1 MTFKKYTSLTNHYH
15 ESVIVK
21 WIAHHPEMIDMEFV
35 IQEKIHG
42 ANIQLDFDENGEMK
56 VGRRTGYLY
65 TGEKFFDIWKVL
77 DGMKDDIEDLRDE
90 AISNGPIKLY
100 GELFGGN
107 VQKGV
112 EYGPEK
118 RILFYDVFSK
128 GKFFSQENV
137 SYFFKEMVNLPHL
150 LVPTINW
157 TVGIDIALN
166 CNTVFQSKLTPEGFE
181 GANICEGVVIKPWS
195 TVIVDPRDPS
205 SSFMIKKKNQ
215 QFLEKQKAPKQAPAA
230 TPEELKFL
238 QDEFAKLINE
248 QRVESVY
255 SKHGVIENTKDIGK
269 YVGLTFQD
277 ALQEFK
283 IEHGEAFDKLSK
295 RSQKIVTVANRNI
308 GRILMKKL

>member
-21 WIAHHPEMIDMEFV
+21 WIAHHPEMINMEFV

-42 ANIQLDFDENGEMK
+42 ANIQLDFDRNGEMR

-65 TGEKFFDIWKVL
+65 TGEKFFDIWNVL
-77 DGMKDDIEDLRDE
+77 DGMKDDLDVLKKE
-90 AISNGPIKLY
+90 AREGGPFKLY
-100 GELFGGN
+100 GELFGGS

-118 RILFYDVFSK
+118 RILFYDVINEGEFL
-128 GKFFSQENV
+128 SQENLDIWFDELNV
-137 SYFFKEMVNLPHL
+137 GHL
-150 LVPTINW
+150 LVPTVNW

-166 CNTVFQSKLTPEGFE
+166 FNTVFQSKLTPDGFE
-181 GANICEGVVIKPWS
+181 GANICEGVVIKPWK
-195 TVIVDPRDPS
+195 TVITHPADPS
-205 SSFMIKKKNQ
+205 SSFMVKKKNK
-215 QFLEKQKAPKQAPAA
+215 QFLEKQQAPKQAPAS

-255 SKHGVIENTKDIGK
+255 SKHGVIEDTKDIGK